1 MRPILVVALIAWAE
15 IACPPGLAAQTA
27 SAQSFRHCTFVDV
40 SAGDLAAPSSQQ
52 RALAG
57 GALGWEVNHRISIE
71 GSGLWLFPRESDN
84 GFAAELK
91 LLANLRRPH
100 LLVPFVGVGIGLYH
114 ASFDTTTGSLPDFYE
129 RRVTASVVSHRQSFT
144 DPSFVFQGGLNL
156 FMTSH
161 VSIRPDV
168 AVRLVTGD
176 SHAYALTAFA
186 AHVTYHFGVH
196 DVE

>member
-27 SAQSFRHCTFVDV
+27 SAQSWRHCTFVDV
-40 SAGDLAAPSSQQ
+40 SAGDLAAPSSPQ
-52 RALAG
+52 RALTGA
-57 GALGWEVNHRISIE
+57 ALGWEVNHRMSIE
-71 GSGLWLFPRESDN
+71 GSGLWLFPRQDDN

-91 LLANLRRPH
+91 LLANLRRPGRV
-100 LLVPFVGVGIGLYH
+100 VPFVGAGIGLYH
-114 ASFDTTTGSLPDFYE
+114 ASFDTTNGSLPDFYE
-129 RRVTASVVSHRQSFT
+129 RRVTPSVVSHRQGFT
-144 DPSFVFQGGLNL
+144 DPSFVFQGGFNL
-156 FMTSH
+156 FTNAH

-168 AVRLVTGD
+168 ALRLVTGD
-176 SHAYALTAFA
+176 SHAYALTAVA

>member
-1 MRPILVVALIAWAE
+1 MRPILAVAFITWAE
-15 IACPPGLAAQTA
+15 IACPSGLAAQTA
-27 SAQSFRHCTFVDV
+27 SSDPWRHCTFVDV

-52 RALAG
+52 RALAS

-71 GSGLWLFPRESDN
+71 GSALWAFPRESDN

-91 LLANLRRPH
+91 LLANLRQPH
-100 LLVPFVGVGIGLYH
+100 SIVPFVGAGIGLYH
-114 ASFDTTTGSLPDFYE
+114 ASFDTTGSVPDFYE
-129 RRVTASVVSHRQSFT
+129 QRLTPSLVSHRQDFT
-144 DPSFVFQGGLNL
+144 DPSFVFLGGFNL
-156 FMTSH
+156 FTSSH

-168 AVRLVTGD
+168 AVRIVAGD

-196 DVE
+196 DAE